1 MIQIAKPYLTKE
13 EADAAAETVLS
24 GWVAQGPKVKEFEQ
38 RFAEYTGARHAVA
51 VSNCTTA
58 LHLAMIVAGIGPGDE
73 VICPSMSYI
82 ASSNCVRYAG
92 ATPVFAEIRPDDFN
106 LDPDDVRKRITGK
119 TKAVIAVHQIGM
131 PAAIDELKRMC
142 NEHGLKLIEDA
153 ACAAGSSYKGRK
165 IGCHSEIVCFSFHP
179 RKVITT
185 GEGGMITT
193 SNEELSEKF
202 RLLRQH
208 AMNAGGYDRHLSG
221 AGVLPEEHTELG
233 YNYRMTDM
241 QAAIGIRQLEKL
253 DMIVKERRNIAE
265 FYNRRFE
272 KIEWLKVPVE
282 KEGCISNYQSYAL
295 TLLSGSPVS
304 RDELISLLG
313 SEGIST
319 RKGIMTAHRE
329 KAYSDIMPGI
339 SLPVSEHASDN
350 SILIPLYYPMGE
362 DEMEQVAVAVEK
374 IFERFQ

>member
-1 MIQIAKPYLTKE
+1 MIPIAKPYLTKE

-58 LHLAMIVAGIGPGDE
+58 LHLAMIVTGIGPGDE

-92 ATPVFAEIRPDDFN
+92 AMPVFAEIRPVDFN

-131 PAAIDELKRMC
+131 PAAIDELKRIC
-142 NEHGLKLIEDA
+142 DEHGLKLIEDA
-153 ACAAGSSYKGRK
+153 ACAAGSSYKGKK
-165 IGCHSEIVCFSFHP
+165 IGSHSGIACFSFHP

-193 SNEELSEKF
+193 SNEELSERI

-208 AMNAGGYDRHLSG
+208 AMNAGSYDRHLS
-221 AGVLPEEHTELG
+221 AGDLTEEHTELG
-233 YNYRMTDM
+233 YNYRMTDI

-265 FYNRRFE
+265 FYNSRFE
-272 KIEWLKVPVE
+272 KIEWLRVPCE
-282 KEGCISNYQSYAL
+282 KEGCMSNYQSYAL
-295 TLLSGSPVS
+295 TLLSGIPVS
-304 RDELISLLG
+304 RDELMSLLG
-313 SEGIST
+313 SEGVST

-329 KAYSDIMPGI
+329 KAYRDIMPGI

-350 SILIPLYYPMGE
+350 SILLPLYYPMKE
-362 DEMEQVAVAVEK
+362 EEMEEVAVAVEK
-374 IFERFQ
+374 IFERF